1 MAGKMA
7 KDIKAFEAKVR
18 RDADTM
24 MGSSVFGLYGEIIRR
39 TPVKEGRAKGSWE
52 LGGTLA
58 TNSSVDGPKNKLGIV
73 KKPPGFAGMVRKSDR
88 VPIYISS
95 ALIYIV
101 PLEHGHSKIQAPHGM
116 VQQSIAHTVAQFRS
130 GG

>member
-1 MAGKMA
+1 MGKMGNDVRKFSKSRVKGEA
-7 KDIKAFEAKVR
+7 DKVTRAFI
-18 RDADTM
+18 
-24 MGSSVFGLYGEIIRR
+24 MGLFGEIVRR
-39 TPVKEGRAKGSWE
+39 TPVLEGRARGSWE
-52 LGGTLA
+52 VGTELA
-58 TNSSVDGPKNKLGIV
+58 TNTRVDGPKNKAGRV
-73 KKPPGFAGMVRKSDR
+73 KMPSGFAGTVRKIEQKP
-88 VPIYISS
+88 VYISS